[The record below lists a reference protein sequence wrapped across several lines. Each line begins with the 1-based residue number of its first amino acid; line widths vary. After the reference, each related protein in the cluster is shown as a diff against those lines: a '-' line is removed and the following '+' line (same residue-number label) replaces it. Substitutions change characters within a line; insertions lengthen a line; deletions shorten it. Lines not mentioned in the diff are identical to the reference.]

1 MAPEHDE
8 WYGCDLLED
17 ASELVEEYEKEYG
30 QSHRLT
36 TPSSCIADI
45 P

>member
-1 MAPEHDE
+1 MALEHDE

-30 QSHRLT
+30 QA
-36 TPSSCIADI
+36 IAS
-45 P
+45 PPLACA